1 LELTNG
7 ERLTNVLAR
16 GAKYWKAQ
24 FKTRDVIIR
33 VLFSKALGRLPN
45 KSEMKTAQS
54 AMDEN
59 PSIEQIQDL
68 FWAVLLLPEFQL
80 IY

>member
-1 LELTNG
+1 MQ
-7 ERLTNVLAR
+7 A
-16 GAKYWKAQ
+16 
-24 FKTRDVIIR
+24 
-33 VLFSKALGRLPN
+33 
-45 KSEMKTAQS
+45 AQS

-59 PSIEQIQDL
+59 PTQEQIQDL